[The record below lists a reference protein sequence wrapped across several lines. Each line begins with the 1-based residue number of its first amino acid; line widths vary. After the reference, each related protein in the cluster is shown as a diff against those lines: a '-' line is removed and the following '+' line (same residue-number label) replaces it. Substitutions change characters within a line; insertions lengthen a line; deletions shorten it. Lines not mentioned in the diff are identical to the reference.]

1 MLLGY
6 HLLWS
11 TTANVVGTPEQAE
24 RFQELILSNNYFLGG
39 AVNPRDAD
47 LTVTDQGDQIVFHG
61 RKHFNTGG
69 VISDL
74 TVLEGVLAGTDQHV
88 FAIVPTRQAGITF
101 AYNWDNIGVRL
112 SESGS
117 VAIDNVAAPWHDAL
131 GWDAQTK
138 APVAAVAGLPFASL
152 LLPTI
157 QLVFSNF
164 YLGIAQGALDFASK
178 YTATQT
184 RAWPYGGDVCFDNP
198 FFIFYVPPNIVVRTR
213 KRRRMNSTSSPPMAT
228 FWPTSARR
236 KRSPTR
242 WASSWMASTTGTATT
257 EKG

>member
-11 TTANVVGTPEQAE
+11 TTANVAGTPEQAD
-24 RFQELILSNNYFLGG
+24 RFQELIISNNYFLGG

-47 LTVTDQGDQIVFHG
+47 LTVTDQGDKIVFNG

-74 TVLEGVLAGTDQHV
+74 TVLEGVLQGTDKHI
-88 FAIVPTRQAGITF
+88 FAIVPTRQPGITF

-117 VAIDNVAAPWHDAL
+117 VAIENIVAPWGDAL
-131 GWDAQTK
+131 GWDAQK
-138 APVAAVAGLPFASL
+138 KEPIAAIGAIPFASL
-152 LLPTI
+152 LLPSI

-178 YTATQT
+178 YTATNT
-184 RAWPYGGDVCFDNP
+184 RAWPYGGDVRFNKKKKTCP
-198 FFIFYVPPNIVVRTR
+198 W
-213 KRRRMNSTSSPPMAT
+213 S
-228 FWPTSARR
+228 
-236 KRSPTR
+236 
-242 WASSWMASTTGTATT
+242 
-257 EKG
+257 